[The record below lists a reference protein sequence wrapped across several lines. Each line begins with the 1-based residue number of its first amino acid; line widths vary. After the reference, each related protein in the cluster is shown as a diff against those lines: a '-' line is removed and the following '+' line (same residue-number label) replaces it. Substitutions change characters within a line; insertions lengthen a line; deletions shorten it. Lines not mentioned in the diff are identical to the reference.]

1 MLSSIPTSPCS
12 SPLLDLMRLA
22 RCGLRT
28 SRASH
33 LSVLAA
39 PILRGDQL
47 RREKKTE
54 EVMVV
59 VDRLFN
65 SFDNI
70 IEA

>member
-1 MLSSIPTSPCS
+1 MWTEDIKGFTPLCARSPD
-12 SPLLDLMRLA
+12 PA
-22 RCGLRT
+22 GGP
-28 SRASH
+28 A
-33 LSVLAA
+33 
-39 PILRGDQL
+39 L
-47 RREKKTE
+47 RREKTE